1 MTNKYTWTVNSI
13 PSYPQFEGETDV
25 VFQVNWTCSAENDAT
40 PPASAGLSGTVSV
53 TYVAGDPYT
62 PYADLTQEQV
72 LGWVW
77 AVTPEADTQAYLD
90 NQLNAETLPLPWSA

>member
-1 MTNKYTWTVNSI
+1 MTTTYTWLVEYMSC
-13 PSYPQFEGETDV
+13 YPQAEGETDV

-40 PPASAGLSGTVSV
+40 PPASAGLSGTISV

-77 AVTPEADTQAYLD
+77 AVTPEADVQAYLD
-90 NQLNAETLPLPWSA
+90 DQISAVNLPLPWSA

>member
-1 MTNKYTWTVNSI
+1 MPNTYTWTIASM
-13 PSYPQFEGETDV
+13 PAYPQAEGQTDV
-25 VFQVNWTCSAENDAT
+25 VFQVNWLCTAT
-40 PPASAGLSGTVSV
+40 DDQGNTAGLPGTTSV
-53 TYVAGDPYT
+53 AYTAGDPYT